1 MNKLKNIVIFCL
13 ISFIITGCVDC
24 NILIDCNN
32 KQSIRI
38 DLYIQD
44 DLLTKYDTKIDDLE
58 KMVVDNFKDWK
69 IVRDSKVMK
78 AKRYSG
84 FILEAPTSFINDY
97 LKFSSKDGIYSLLM
111 DFDLDTSELNHYID
125 TLKLLNY
132 SGCNCLLKVYMPGT
146 IVESNYGTYHNN
158 VVTINLLQLFINQDK
173 LSFKVIAKK
182 NNQQLIL
189 YLYTLIIIMIV
200 LYWLYLIK
208 KKEKDI

>member
-1 MNKLKNIVIFCL
+1 MNKFKNIVIFCL
-13 ISFIITGCVDC
+13 LSFIITGCIDC

-38 DLYIQD
+38 DFYIQD
-44 DLLTKYDTKIDDLE
+44 DLLTKYDTKMDDLDE
-58 KMVVDNFKDWK
+58 MIKDNFKNWN
-69 IVRDSKVMK
+69 IVRDSKVIK

-84 FILEAPTSFINDY
+84 FILEAPSSFVDDY
-97 LKFSSKDGIYSLLM
+97 LRFSSKDDIYTLLM
-111 DFDLDTSELNHYID
+111 DFDLDTSELIHYKD

-132 SGCNCLLKVYMPGT
+132 SGCNCLLKIYMPGT
-146 IVESNYGTYHNN
+146 IIESNYGSYHNN
-158 VVTINLLQLFINQDK
+158 VVSINLLQLFINQDK

-182 NNQQLIL
+182 NNQQFIL

>member
-32 KQSIRI
+32 KQSIKI

-44 DLLTKYDTKIDDLE
+44 DLLAKYDTKIDDLE
-58 KMVVDNFKDWK
+58 KMVVDNFKGWK
-69 IVRDSKVMK
+69 IIRDSKVIK
-78 AKRYSG
+78 TKRYSG

-97 LKFSSKDGIYSLLM
+97 LKLSSKDDIYSLLM
-111 DFDLDTSELNHYID
+111 DFDLDTSELYHYKD

-132 SGCNCLLKVYMPGT
+132 SGCNCLLKIYMPGT
-146 IVESNYGTYHNN
+146 IIESNYGTYHNN

-189 YLYTLIIIMIV
+189 YGYTLIIIMII